1 MHALKYQTKQGKK
14 YNLLPSHI
22 RGLESVDDGTRIY
35 ASVAGIPITFV
46 ANRAYDDVEAELEK
60 ARQEES
66 EQSA

>member
-1 MHALKYQTKQGKK
+1 MGALKYTANNGDK

-22 RGLESVDDGTRIY
+22 RGLKSEGNSTRIF

-46 ANRAYDDVEAELEK
+46 ANRPYDDVETELEK
-60 ARQEES
+60 ARAEES